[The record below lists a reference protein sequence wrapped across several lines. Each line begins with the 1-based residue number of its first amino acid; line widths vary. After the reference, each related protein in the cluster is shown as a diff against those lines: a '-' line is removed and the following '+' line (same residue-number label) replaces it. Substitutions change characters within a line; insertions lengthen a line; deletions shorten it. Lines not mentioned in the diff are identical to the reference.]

1 MALKTLTQERRR
13 VPLTAAAARLSIN
26 LVHPRAASVSH
37 VNYSEGG
44 LCLRLD
50 EALEVRSLI
59 RFQVAAAKSGERPRS
74 PRPVECN
81 GRVAWV
87 IQRLDL
93 RSIPPFLF
101 DVGIE
106 FVDPPPF
113 LRRLIVQRAN
123 VAPAQDRSAPGKGLD
138 VAVIRGRH
146 FIPRLERDA
155 NRPSR
160 WHLVVSVDGAPC
172 FSNRYPS
179 ERAALLAWGLF
190 QRRQA
195 KR

>member
-13 VPLTAAAARLSIN
+13 FPRSAAGARLSIHF
-26 LVHPRAASVSH
+26 VHPRTASVSH

-44 LCLRLD
+44 FCLRVD

-59 RFQVAAAKSGERPRS
+59 RLQVAGARAGEGQRRPI
-74 PRPVECN
+74 ECT

-87 IQRLDL
+87 IQRMDL

-101 DVGIE
+101 DIGIE
-106 FVDPPPF
+106 FVDPPLL
-113 LRRLIVQRAN
+113 LRRLIAQRSGA
-123 VAPAQDRSAPGKGLD
+123 APAQGRRAPGRTLD
-138 VAVIRGRH
+138 GAVIRGRQ
-146 FIPRLERDA
+146 FVPRLEREA
-155 NRPSR
+155 GHPAH

-172 FSNRYPS
+172 FSSRYPS
-179 ERAALLAWGLF
+179 ERAALSAWGQF
-190 QRRQA
+190 QRQQA